1 MSVYSSDQIESV
13 RIGSSANLYNSVKNL
28 YISFEDFVDKKT
40 INNFYEVAIKQN
52 ILISA
57 LSDRLSSDDVRQ
69 SVVSELNA
77 MGVTN
82 AENSFYLSP
91 GYTNK
96 EYVF

>member
-13 RIGSSANLYNSVKNL
+13 KIGSSANLYNSVKNL
-28 YISFEDFVDKKT
+28 YISFEEFVDKKT

-57 LSDRLSSDDVRQ
+57 LSDRLSSNDVRQ
-69 SVVSELNA
+69 QIVSELNA

-82 AENSFYLSP
+82 AETSFYLSP